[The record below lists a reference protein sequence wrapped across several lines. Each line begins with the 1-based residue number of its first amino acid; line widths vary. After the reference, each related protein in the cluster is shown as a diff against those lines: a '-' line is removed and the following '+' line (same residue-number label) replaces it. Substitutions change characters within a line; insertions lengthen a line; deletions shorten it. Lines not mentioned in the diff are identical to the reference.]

1 MRNTGIEMVLTGV
14 LVSTKDID
22 WSVTVNMS
30 HNATKVLKL
39 PALKTEQYGG
49 FNASNDSK
57 TFSYWYREG
66 GPMYNA
72 YLPSYAGVNENG
84 EALYWVDEKIDG
96 NACYVLYGSGSYV
109 CT

>member
-1 MRNTGIEMVLTGV
+1 MFWLSIPESQGSRGYYTNIGDMRNTGIEMVLTGV

-49 FNASNDSK
+49 LNASNDSITGIVK
-57 TFSYWYREG
+57 EVRCIMHTF
-66 GPMYNA
+66 
-72 YLPSYAGVNENG
+72 LLTL
-84 EALYWVDEKIDG
+84 ALMRMVRLSTG
-96 NACYVLYGSGSYV
+96 
-109 CT
+109 

>member
-39 PALKTEQYGG
+39 PALKT
-49 FNASNDSK
+49 
-57 TFSYWYREG
+57 
-66 GPMYNA
+66 
-72 YLPSYAGVNENG
+72 
-84 EALYWVDEKIDG
+84 
-96 NACYVLYGSGSYV
+96 
-109 CT
+109 